1 MPTPEENADAR
12 QQRAEEL
19 LRAVAGGANLGEE
32 TLRMSNEFTDEWT
45 DRVKAKVRGVF
56 KRRPQ

>member
-1 MPTPEENADAR
+1 MPTSEETADAR

-32 TLRMSNEFTDEWT
+32 TLKLSNEFTDEWT
-45 DRVKAKVRGVF
+45 ARFTARL
-56 KRRPQ
+56 KRIFRR

>member
-1 MPTPEENADAR
+1 MPTPEETADAR

-19 LRAVAGGANLGEE
+19 LKAVAGGANLGEE

-45 DRVKAKVRGVF
+45 DRLKAKVRRIFG
-56 KRRPQ
+56 RRH